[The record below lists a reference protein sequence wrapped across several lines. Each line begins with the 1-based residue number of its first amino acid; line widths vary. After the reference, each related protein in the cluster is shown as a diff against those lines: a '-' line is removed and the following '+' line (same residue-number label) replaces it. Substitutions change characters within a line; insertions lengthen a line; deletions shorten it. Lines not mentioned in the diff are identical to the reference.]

1 MSTKGGVISIVFSLI
16 MSLIKGFGAK
26 AIGIIVKGLVLGVLF
41 SLVLTPLIFYWGEFS
56 KLRLL
61 ISVVFFLAGIAGI
74 VALYVLRRAPEIID
88 PSIDQAIASNYD
100 FIQSKVG
107 VISDKA
113 DPEKLFNSSKEFILG
128 KFKILSLFLS
138 GVTYEEFSKYA
149 GTAAQIGGMFSGAVN
164 TSYSYV
170 SALANS
176 DRSDQQTYLM
186 TFLSPLKKLYRIPI
200 DGLKSK
206 IKLALILVPV
216 LCLGIRI
223 YMNFDLVKSWF

>member
-1 MSTKGGVISIVFSLI
+1 
-16 MSLIKGFGAK
+16 
-26 AIGIIVKGLVLGVLF
+26 
-41 SLVLTPLIFYWGEFS
+41 
-56 KLRLL
+56 
-61 ISVVFFLAGIAGI
+61 
-74 VALYVLRRAPEIID
+74 
-88 PSIDQAIASNYD
+88 
-100 FIQSKVG
+100 
-107 VISDKA
+107 
-113 DPEKLFNSSKEFILG
+113 
-128 KFKILSLFLS
+128 
-138 GVTYEEFSKYA
+138 
-149 GTAAQIGGMFSGAVN
+149 SGAVN

-176 DRSDQQTYLM
+176 DKSDQQTYLM